1 MLDDTKFQYCP
12 RCGQSTL
19 IKNDNQSLLC
29 SSCHFLYYH
38 STAAAVVGIIEFE
51 NKLVL
56 TRRAREPQK
65 GLFSL
70 PGGFVSYPES
80 LEDALRRELKE
91 ELNLDVIEPP
101 VYFSSH
107 WGNYFFRD
115 VLYYSV
121 ISYFLIKIWQ
131 TENLKAG
138 DDVESFQLVKPNEL
152 DHDSLAFEPDRVILE
167 RYCRFRKCS

>member
-70 PGGFVSYPES
+70 PGGFVGYQES
-80 LEDALRRELKE
+80 LEVALQRELKE
-91 ELNLDVIEPP
+91 ELNLDVIEQP
-101 VYFSSH
+101 VYFSLH

-121 ISYFLIKIWQ
+121 ISYFLIKIDKIDDLQ
-131 TENLKAG
+131 AG
-138 DDVESFQLVKPNEL
+138 DDVESFQLVKPNEI
-152 DHDSLAFEPDRVILE
+152 DQETLAFEPDKVILE
-167 RYCRFRKCS
+167 RYCRFRSC

>member
-1 MLDDTKFQYCP
+1 MLDYTKFQYCP

-19 IKNDNQSLLC
+19 SKNDNQSLLC
-29 SSCHFLYYH
+29 SACHFLYYH

-56 TRRAREPQK
+56 TKRAREPQK

-70 PGGFVSYPES
+70 PGGFVSYQES
-80 LEDALRRELKE
+80 LEVALQRELKE
-91 ELNLDVIEPP
+91 ELNLEIVETPA
-101 VYFSSH
+101 YFSSH

-115 VLYYSV
+115 VLYFSV
-121 ISYFLIKIWQ
+121 IAYFLIKIER

-138 DDVESFQLVKPNEL
+138 DDVESFLLVKPKEI
-152 DHDSLAFEPDRVILE
+152 DHHSLAFEPDKVILE
-167 RYCRFRKCS
+167 RYCRFRSC